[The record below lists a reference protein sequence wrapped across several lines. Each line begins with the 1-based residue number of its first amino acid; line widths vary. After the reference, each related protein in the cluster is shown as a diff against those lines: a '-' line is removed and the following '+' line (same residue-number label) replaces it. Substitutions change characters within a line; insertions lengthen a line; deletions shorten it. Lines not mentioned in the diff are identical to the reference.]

1 MCKDL
6 EENVQKIC
14 IFAVIQY
21 VKDHSKVWHRYEVRY
36 KKIQKDM
43 IFVPMPYYGI
53 SIGHIYNKKADRCLC
68 SAFNTAY
75 KKSGTAILLFRILR
89 LWYCLCNKQQH
100 RSPRRTYIYYLRYT
114 PMRVRVYTYHRH
126 LSVAMFCYFQRN
138 LPDFRMPK
146 QSA

>member
-1 MCKDL
+1 MQNFFL
-6 EENVQKIC
+6 
-14 IFAVIQY
+14 FTVIQY
-21 VKDHSKVWHRYEVRY
+21 VKDLSKVWHRYEVRY

-53 SIGHIYNKKADRCLC
+53 SIGHNKKADRCLR